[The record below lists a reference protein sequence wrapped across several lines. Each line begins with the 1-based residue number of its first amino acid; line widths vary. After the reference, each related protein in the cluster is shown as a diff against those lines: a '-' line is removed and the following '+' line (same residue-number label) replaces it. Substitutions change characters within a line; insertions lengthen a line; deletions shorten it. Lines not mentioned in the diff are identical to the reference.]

1 MTRHEELAD
10 VMLKEPEVP
19 DIVARSPDRVT
30 PPVRGSR
37 TAPMLTAVVVAALL
51 GVGIYE
57 GIHRRA
63 AAEAQLAVDTTQDA
77 VPIVDVVSPR
87 ADATDQELVLPGQT
101 MAFTDTPIYA
111 RTNGYLKRW
120 FFDIGARVHQGQLL
134 AQIETPELD
143 AQLRQARADLETAQ
157 ANSRLAGI
165 TAQRTATLL
174 KSQSVSMQER
184 DNAAGAMN
192 ADQAIVSSRQAEV
205 ARLEELQSY
214 ENVYA
219 PFDGEITARNT
230 DVGDLINAG
239 AGAPTTELFHMTATK
254 TLRIFVAVPEID
266 FPAMQTGATPTITL
280 DEYPGQVFHGRLAR
294 TSNSINPAS
303 RTLLVEVDID
313 NDAGKLLPGAY
324 VFVHF
329 TLPGRTDSVT
339 VPANALL
346 FRSEGLRVGVVRNGK
361 AELLPITVGRDY
373 GDRVEVL
380 SGLHP
385 TDQVILNPSDSLT
398 GGVAVR
404 LAGSKPAGAA

>member
-1 MTRHEELAD
+1 
-10 VMLKEPEVP
+10 VMLKEPEVS
-19 DIVARSPDRVT
+19 DIL
-30 PPVRGSR
+30 GR
-37 TAPMLTAVVVAALL
+37 TADGAPPPATRRRKGPLLTTVAAAALL
-51 GVGIYE
+51 GVGIYA
-57 GIHRRA
+57 GIRQRA
-63 AAEAQLAVDTTQDA
+63 AAEANLAVVTTQDA
-77 VPIVDVVSPR
+77 VPFVDVEHPLNN
-87 ADATDQELVLPGQT
+87 ATDQELVLPGQT

-120 FFDIGARVHQGQLL
+120 YFDIGAHVRQGQLL

-143 AQLRQARADLETAQ
+143 AQLRQARADLDTAQ

-165 TAQRTATLL
+165 TAQRTASLL
-174 KSQSVSMQER
+174 KSQSVSTQER
-184 DNAAGAMN
+184 DNAAGAYS
-192 ADQAIVSSRQAEV
+192 ADEAIVSSRQAEV

-266 FPAMQTGATPTITL
+266 SPAMQVGATPTVTL
-280 DEYPGQVFHGRLAR
+280 DEYPGQVFNGRLAR
-294 TSNSINPAS
+294 SSGAIDPAS
-303 RTLLVEVDID
+303 RTLLVEVDVD
-313 NDAGKLLPGAY
+313 NAAGKLLPGAY

-329 TLPGRTDSVT
+329 TLPGRGQSVT

-346 FRSEGLRVGVVRNGK
+346 FRSEGLRVAVVRDGK
-361 AELLPITVGRDY
+361 AALVPITVGRDY

-380 SGLHP
+380 SGLQP
-385 TDQVILNPSDSLT
+385 NDQIILNPSDSLT
-398 GGVAVR
+398 SGAAVR
-404 LAGSKPAGAA
+404 VTASKPAGAI

>member
-1 MTRHEELAD
+1 
-10 VMLKEPEVP
+10 VMFKEPEVS
-19 DIVARSPDRVT
+19 DVVARSPDRVT
-30 PPVRGSR
+30 PPVRRGR
-37 TAPMLTAVVVAALL
+37 AAPALTAVVIVGVL

-57 GIHRRA
+57 GIHHRA
-63 AAEAQLAVDTTQDA
+63 SAEAQLAVDTMQDA

-111 RTNGYLKRW
+111 RTNGYLKHW
-120 FFDIGARVHQGQLL
+120 YFDIGAHVHQGQLL

-174 KSQSVSMQER
+174 KSLSVSTQER
-184 DNAAGAMN
+184 DNAAGAFN
-192 ADQAIVSSRQAEV
+192 ADEAIVSSRQAEV

-219 PFDGEITARNT
+219 PFDGQITARNT

-266 FPAMQTGATPTITL
+266 SPAMQVGATPTVTL
-280 DEYPGQVFHGRLAR
+280 DEYPGQVFHGQLVR
-294 TSNSINPAS
+294 TSDTINPAS
-303 RTLLVEVDID
+303 RTLLVEVDVD
-313 NDAGKLLPGAY
+313 NEANKLLPGAY

-329 TLPGRTDSVT
+329 TLPGRTNSVT

-346 FRSEGLRVGVVRNGK
+346 FRSEGLRVGVVRDGK
-361 AELLPITVGRDY
+361 AELVPITVGRDY